1 MAVCAN
7 GTDRETIERDPG
19 TGNWWPATGQPWPVT
34 DGHTDH
40 SPALMTTIE
49 LIRAGYPPATC
60 QWCAFPREDGALY
73 LIGGKGCCETHV
85 ERAMR
90 EITAGQEAAG
100 IMRDGMIGDDRS

>member
-7 GTDRETIERDPG
+7 GFDRETIERDPA
-19 TGNWWPATGQPWPVT
+19 TGNWWPATASGQPWPVT

-49 LIRAGYPPATC
+49 LIRPGYPAATC
-60 QWCAFPREDGALY
+60 QWCSWEVEGGALY
-73 LIGGKGCCETHV
+73 LIGGGGCCETHV

-90 EITAGQEAAG
+90 DLTTVMEASALVHG
-100 IMRDGMIGDDRS
+100 LSIEAP